1 MSEETKNL
9 LEEIF
14 LKNDEIIEQSTEFFS
29 DFRKK
34 IAKAIDLVETTH
46 KSEMIK
52 LVESKNNLL

>member
-9 LEEIF
+9 LEENF

-34 IAKAIDLVETTH
+34 IAEAIDVVETNH
-46 KSEMIK
+46 KSKMI
-52 LVESKNNLL
+52 